1 MAKIK
6 TKYVCNDCGYVSP
19 KWLGKCPECNAWN
32 SLHEEID
39 APALTRGFNIK
50 EEHKRPIKLKDVE
63 VNDELRYSSGIGEL
77 DIVLGGGIINGSL
90 VLVGGDPGIGKSTLL
105 LQVAN
110 YVGLQKKKVLYV
122 SGEESIRQTKLRSD
136 RLGVQDADIYIIAEN
151 SMDSVVKYVDEL
163 KPDLLIVDSIQTMY
177 CSDVSSAPGSV
188 SQVREGTMK
197 LMTCAKAK
205 GVATFIIGHV
215 TKSGAIAGPK
225 VLEHMVDTVLYF
237 EGEKH
242 NIFRMI
248 RAVKNRYGSTNEIGV
263 FEMTNIGLVEVTN
276 PSALFLSE
284 KTVDAAGSV
293 VTAVIEG
300 SRPVL
305 VELQALVSE
314 SNYASARRTAV
325 GVDYNKTVM
334 LLAVLDKIAGLNLHS
349 QDCYLNVVGGMNITE
364 PSSDLAVVAAV
375 ASSYREKPI
384 NGKMIIF
391 GEVGLTGEVRS
402 VSHCQQRIVESKRL
416 GFDMC
421 VVPSK
426 NLEGLTAVKGMKV
439 YGVDTVQE
447 AFDYIFK

>member
-1 MAKIK
+1 MAKVKIK
-6 TKYVCNDCGYVSP
+6 FVCNECGYISP
-19 KWLGKCPECNAWN
+19 KWLGKCPGCQAWN
-32 SLHEEID
+32 TLSEEID
-39 APALTRGFNIK
+39 TPALTRGFNIK
-50 EEHKRPIKLKDVE
+50 DDSKRPVALRDVI
-63 VNDELRYSSGIGEL
+63 VDDELRYSSGIGEL

-110 YVGLQKKKVLYV
+110 HVGLQKKKVLYV

-136 RLGVQDADIYIIAEN
+136 RLGVKEAEVYIIAEN
-151 SMDSVVKYVDEL
+151 NMDTVIRYVDDL

-197 LMTCAKAK
+197 LMNCAKAK
-205 GVATFIIGHV
+205 GVATFIVGHV

-242 NIFRMI
+242 NIFRMV

-263 FEMTNIGLVEVTN
+263 FEMTNIGLVEVKN
-276 PSALFLSE
+276 PSSLFLSE
-284 KTVDAAGSV
+284 KTVDASGSV
-293 VTAVIEG
+293 ITAVIEG

-314 SNYASARRTAV
+314 SNFASARRTAV
-325 GVDYNKTVM
+325 GLDYNKTVM
-334 LLAVLDKIAGLNLHS
+334 LLAVLDKIAGVSLHTL
-349 QDCYLNVVGGMNITE
+349 DCYLNVVGGMSITE
-364 PSSDLAVVAAV
+364 PSSDLAVVAAI
-375 ASSYREKPI
+375 ASSYREKQI
-384 NGKMIIF
+384 DNKTVIF

-402 VSHCQQRIVESKRL
+402 VTHCQQRVTEAKRL
-416 GFDMC
+416 GFEIC
-421 VVPSK
+421 IVPNK
-426 NLEGLTAVKGMKV
+426 NLEGLEKTEGMRV

-447 AFDYIFK
+447 AFQYIF

>member
-1 MAKIK
+1 MAKVK
-6 TKYVCNDCGYVSP
+6 TKFVCNECGYISP
-19 KWLGKCPECNAWN
+19 KWLGKCPGCQAWN
-32 SLHEEID
+32 TLSEEVD
-39 APALTRGFNIK
+39 TPALTRGFNIK
-50 EEHKRPIKLKDVE
+50 DDSKRPVALRDV
-63 VNDELRYSSGIGEL
+63 VVDDELRYSSGISEL

-110 YVGLQKKKVLYV
+110 HVGLQKKKVLYV

-136 RLGVQDADIYIIAEN
+136 RLGVKEAEVYIIAEN
-151 SMDSVVKYVDEL
+151 NMDTVIRYVDDL

-197 LMTCAKAK
+197 LMNCAKAK
-205 GVATFIIGHV
+205 GVATFIVGHV

-242 NIFRMI
+242 NIFRMV

-276 PSALFLSE
+276 PSSLFLSE
-284 KTVDAAGSV
+284 KTVDASGSV
-293 VTAVIEG
+293 ITAVIEG

-314 SNYASARRTAV
+314 SNFASARRTAV
-325 GVDYNKTVM
+325 GLDYNKTVM
-334 LLAVLDKIAGLNLHS
+334 LLAVLDKIAGVSLHTL
-349 QDCYLNVVGGMNITE
+349 DCYLNVVGGMSITE
-364 PSSDLAVVAAV
+364 PSSDLAVVAAI
-375 ASSYREKPI
+375 ASSYREKQI
-384 NGKMIIF
+384 DSKTVIF

-402 VSHCQQRIVESKRL
+402 VTHCQQRVTEAKRL
-416 GFDMC
+416 GFEIC
-421 VVPSK
+421 IVPNK
-426 NLEGLTAVKGMKV
+426 NLDGLEKTEGMRV

-447 AFDYIFK
+447 AFQYIF

>member
-1 MAKIK
+1 MAKVK
-6 TKYVCNDCGYVSP
+6 TKFVCNECGYISP
-19 KWLGKCPECNAWN
+19 KWLGKCPGCQAWN
-32 SLHEEID
+32 TLSEEVD
-39 APALTRGFNIK
+39 TPALTRGFNIK
-50 EEHKRPIKLKDVE
+50 DDSKRPVALRDV
-63 VNDELRYSSGIGEL
+63 VVDDELRYSSGIGEL

-110 YVGLQKKKVLYV
+110 HVGLQKKKVLYV

-136 RLGVQDADIYIIAEN
+136 RLGVKEAEVYIIAEN
-151 SMDSVVKYVDEL
+151 NMDTVIRYVDDL

-197 LMTCAKAK
+197 LMNCAKAK
-205 GVATFIIGHV
+205 GVATFIVGHV

-242 NIFRMI
+242 NIFRMV

-276 PSALFLSE
+276 PSSLFLSE
-284 KTVDAAGSV
+284 KTVDASGSV
-293 VTAVIEG
+293 ITAVIEG

-314 SNYASARRTAV
+314 SNFASARRTAV
-325 GVDYNKTVM
+325 GLDYNKTVM
-334 LLAVLDKIAGLNLHS
+334 LLAVLDKIAGVSLHTL
-349 QDCYLNVVGGMNITE
+349 DCYLNVVGGMSITE
-364 PSSDLAVVAAV
+364 PSSDLAVVAAI
-375 ASSYREKPI
+375 ASSYREKQI
-384 NGKMIIF
+384 DSKTVIF

-402 VSHCQQRIVESKRL
+402 VTHCQQRVTEAKRL
-416 GFDMC
+416 GFEIC
-421 VVPSK
+421 IVPNK
-426 NLEGLTAVKGMKV
+426 NLDGLEKTEGMRV

-447 AFDYIFK
+447 AFQYIF

>member
-6 TKYVCNDCGYVSP
+6 TKFVCGNCGYASA
-19 KWLGKCPECNAWN
+19 KWLGKCPECDAWN
-32 SLHEEID
+32 SFSEEVET
-39 APALTRGFNIK
+39 PALTRGFDIK
-50 EEHKRPIKLKDVE
+50 GTNNRPVLLKDVE
-63 VNDELRYSSGIGEL
+63 VTDELRYSSGIGEL

-110 YVGLQKKKVLYV
+110 YVGMNHKKVLYV

-136 RLGVQDADIYIIAEN
+136 RLGVTDATVFIIAEN
-151 SMDSVVKYVDEL
+151 NMDAVVRYVDEL
-163 KPDLLIVDSIQTMY
+163 QPDLLIVDSIQTMY
-177 CSDVSSAPGSV
+177 CSEVSSAPGSV

-197 LMTCAKAK
+197 LMNCAKSK
-205 GVATFIIGHV
+205 GVATFIVGHV

-242 NIFRMI
+242 NIFRMV

-263 FEMTNIGLVEVTN
+263 FEMTNLGLMEVKN
-276 PSALFLSE
+276 PSAIFLSE
-284 KTVDAAGSV
+284 KTVDACGSV
-293 VTAVIEG
+293 ITAVIEG

-325 GVDYNKTVM
+325 GLDYNKTVM
-334 LLAVLDKIAGLNLHS
+334 LLAVIDKIAGLTLHTL
-349 QDCYLNVVGGMNITE
+349 DCYLNVVGGMSITE
-364 PSSDLAVVAAV
+364 PSPDLAVMAAI
-375 ASSYREKPI
+375 ASSYREKQVS
-384 NGKMIIF
+384 NRTVIF

-402 VSHCQQRIVESKRL
+402 VTHCQQRIAEAKRL
-416 GFDMC
+416 GFEMC
-421 VVPSK
+421 IVPRK
-426 NLEGLTAVKGMKV
+426 NMEGLSPVTGMQV
-439 YGVDTVQE
+439 YGVETVQE
-447 AFDYIFK
+447 AFEYIFK

>member
-6 TKYVCNDCGYVSP
+6 TKFVCNECGYASV
-19 KWLGKCPECNAWN
+19 KWLGKCPECHAWN
-32 SLHEEID
+32 SLHEELET
-39 APALTRGFNIK
+39 PALTRGFNIK
-50 EEHKRPIKLKDVE
+50 DSSNRPILLQDVE
-63 VNDELRYSSGIGEL
+63 VTDELRYSSGISEL

-136 RLGVQDADIYIIAEN
+136 RLGVKDAQVFIIAEN
-151 SMDSVVKYVDEL
+151 NMDSVIRYVDDL

-177 CSDVSSAPGSV
+177 CSEVSSAPGSV

-197 LMTCAKAK
+197 LMNCAKAK
-205 GVATFIIGHV
+205 GVATFIVGHV

-242 NIFRMI
+242 NIFRMV

-263 FEMTNIGLVEVTN
+263 FEMTNLGLMEVKN
-276 PSALFLSE
+276 PSAIFLSE
-284 KTVDAAGSV
+284 KTVEASGSV
-293 VTAVIEG
+293 ITAVIEG

-325 GVDYNKTVM
+325 GLDYNKTVM
-334 LLAVLDKIAGLNLHS
+334 LLAVLDKIAGLSLHTL
-349 QDCYLNVVGGMNITE
+349 DCYLNVVGGMSITE
-364 PSSDLAVVAAV
+364 PSSDLAVVAAI
-375 ASSYREKPI
+375 ASSYREKQI
-384 NGKMIIF
+384 SGKTVLF

-402 VSHCQQRIVESKRL
+402 VTHCQQRIIESKRL
-416 GFDMC
+416 GFEAC
-421 VVPSK
+421 IVPKK

-439 YGVDTVQE
+439 YGVETVQE
-447 AFDYIFK
+447 AFEYIFD

>member
-1 MAKIK
+1 MAKVK
-6 TKYVCNDCGYVSP
+6 TKFVCNECGYISP
-19 KWLGKCPECNAWN
+19 KWLGKCPGCQAWN
-32 SLHEEID
+32 TLSEEVD
-39 APALTRGFNIK
+39 TPALTRGFNIK
-50 EEHKRPIKLKDVE
+50 DDSKRPVALRDV
-63 VNDELRYSSGIGEL
+63 VVDDELRYSSGIGEL

-110 YVGLQKKKVLYV
+110 HVGLQKKKVLYV

-136 RLGVQDADIYIIAEN
+136 RLGVKEAEVYIIAEN
-151 SMDSVVKYVDEL
+151 NMDTVIRYVDDL

-197 LMTCAKAK
+197 LMNCAKAK
-205 GVATFIIGHV
+205 GVATFIVGHV

-225 VLEHMVDTVLYF
+225 VLEHMVDSVLYF

-242 NIFRMI
+242 NIFRMV

-276 PSALFLSE
+276 PSSLFLSE
-284 KTVDAAGSV
+284 KTVDASGSV
-293 VTAVIEG
+293 ITAVIEG

-314 SNYASARRTAV
+314 SNFASARRTAV
-325 GVDYNKTVM
+325 GLDYNKTVM
-334 LLAVLDKIAGLNLHS
+334 LLAVLDKIAGVSLHTL
-349 QDCYLNVVGGMNITE
+349 DCYLNVVGGMSITE
-364 PSSDLAVVAAV
+364 PSSDLAVVAAI
-375 ASSYREKPI
+375 ASSYREKQI
-384 NGKMIIF
+384 DSKTVIF

-402 VSHCQQRIVESKRL
+402 VTHCQQRVTEAKRL
-416 GFDMC
+416 GFEIC
-421 VVPSK
+421 IVPNK
-426 NLEGLTAVKGMKV
+426 NLDGLEKTEGMRV

-447 AFDYIFK
+447 AFQYIF